1 MRSHFSNAA
10 YGVLDYAAYPI
21 AMLVSAPT
29 LLKHLGVA
37 QYGIWIVTTA
47 ALNTGSI
54 IASGFGDANIQ
65 YISSAR
71 SYGDSSVLLR
81 AVRSMLG
88 INLLLGAALAVI
100 SWMLVPLAAKH
111 VVGSAAGLEAACL
124 LSLRIASALMLA
136 RAIESVCVSTQRAFE
151 RYGAAVRISLFARVI
166 TVAAAVLLSVR
177 GFGVAAIM
185 VATACLMV
193 LSTAAQLI
201 RLKQYLGASSLRPS
215 FDRQA
220 TSALFGVGAFSWLLA
235 VASVV
240 FTQADRLLLGVSLGA
255 TTVTAYALCVQM
267 AQPVYGIASSGLHFL
282 FPYLSARSAISE
294 PAALRQV
301 VLTAFAV
308 NLLIVAAGTGIL
320 LLFGPLALY
329 AWVGRSVAQSAVSIL
344 TPIVC
349 SFALL
354 GLSVTGYYSLLALGH
369 IRTVTA
375 LNLSGGSIMLPL
387 MVWLLQ
393 LQGVHGIAMAR
404 LSYGLIAL
412 LMYVPL
418 ARVLGGARALSLSP
432 SDIRTVCEDV

>member
-1 MRSHFSNAA
+1 VRSHLSNAA

-37 QYGIWIVTTA
+37 QYGIWIVATA

-71 SYGDSSVLLR
+71 SYGDSGVLLR

-88 INLLLGAALAVI
+88 INLLLGAALAAI
-100 SWMLVPLAAKH
+100 SWMLVPIAARH
-111 VVGSAAGLEAACL
+111 VVGSAASLEAPCV
-124 LSLRIASALMLA
+124 LSLRLASALMLV
-136 RAIESVCVSTQRAFE
+136 RAVESVCVSTQRAFE

-166 TVAAAVLLSVR
+166 TVAAAVLLSMR

-185 VATACLMV
+185 VATACFMV

-201 RLKQYLGASSLRPS
+201 RLKHYLGASSLRPS

-220 TSALFGVGAFSWLLA
+220 TSALFSVGAFSWLLA
-235 VASVV
+235 VSSVV

-255 TTVTAYALCVQM
+255 ATVTAYALCVQM
-267 AQPVYGIASSGLHFL
+267 AQPVYGIAASGLHFL
-282 FPYLSARSAISE
+282 FPYLSARSATSE
-294 PAALRQV
+294 PAAIRKA
-301 VLTAFAV
+301 VLAAFAV

-320 LLFGPLALY
+320 LLYGPVALY
-329 AWVGRSVAQSAVSIL
+329 AWVGRPVAQSATSIL

-369 IRTVTA
+369 FHMVTA
-375 LNLSGGSIMLPL
+375 LNLSGGSIMLLL

-418 ARVLGGARALSLSP
+418 ARVLGGARAPSLSSAGIHP
-432 SDIRTVCEDV
+432 VCEDV

>member
-1 MRSHFSNAA
+1 VRSQFANAA

-37 QYGIWIVTTA
+37 QYGIWIVATA

-71 SYGDSSVLLR
+71 SHGDSGVLLR

-88 INLLLGAALAVI
+88 INLLLGAALAAI
-100 SWMLVPLAAKH
+100 SWMLVPLAARH

-124 LSLRIASALMLA
+124 LSLRIASALMLV

-151 RYGAAVRISLFARVI
+151 RYGAAVRISLLARVI
-166 TVAAAVLLSVR
+166 TVAAAVLLGMR

-185 VATACLMV
+185 VATACFMV

-201 RLKQYLGASSLRPS
+201 RLKNYLGASSLRPS

-220 TSALFGVGAFSWLLA
+220 TSALFSVGAFSWLLA
-235 VASVV
+235 VSSVV

-267 AQPVYGIASSGLHFL
+267 AQPVYGIAASGLHFL
-282 FPYLSARSAISE
+282 FPYLSARSATSKPSAIRK
-294 PAALRQV
+294 A
-301 VLTAFAV
+301 VLAAFAV
-308 NLLIVAAGTGIL
+308 NLLIVTAGTAIL
-320 LLFGPLALY
+320 LLYGPVALY
-329 AWVGRSVAQSAVSIL
+329 AWVGRPVAQSAVSIL

-349 SFALL
+349 GFALL

-369 IRTVTA
+369 FPMVTA
-375 LNLSGGSIMLPL
+375 LNLSGGSIMLLL

-418 ARVLGGARALSLSP
+418 ARVLGGARAPSLSSSGIQP
-432 SDIRTVCEDV
+432 VCEDV

>member
-1 MRSHFSNAA
+1 MRNHLSNAA

-21 AMLVSAPT
+21 AMLASAPT

-47 ALNTGSI
+47 ALNTGSV

-71 SYGDSSVLLR
+71 SHGDSNVLLL

-88 INLLLGAALAVI
+88 INLLLGGALAAL
-100 SWMLVPLAAKH
+100 SWMLVPVAARH
-111 VVGSAAGLEAACL
+111 VVGSAAGLEGPCL
-124 LSLRIASALMLA
+124 FSLRIASVLMLV
-136 RAIESVCVSTQRAFE
+136 RAIESVCISTQRAFE
-151 RYGAAVRISLFARVI
+151 RYGAAVRISLLARVI
-166 TVAAAVLLSVR
+166 TVAAAVLLSMR
-177 GFGVAAIM
+177 GFGVSAIM

-193 LSTAAQLI
+193 LSTAAQVT
-201 RLKQYLGASSLRPS
+201 RLRLYLGGSSLVPS

-220 TSALFGVGAFSWLLA
+220 TSALFSIGAFSWLLA
-235 VASVV
+235 VSSVV

-267 AQPVYGIASSGLHFL
+267 AQPIYGIAASGLHFL
-282 FPYLSARSAISE
+282 FPYLAARNATSEPSAIRK
-294 PAALRQV
+294 A
-301 VLTAFAV
+301 VLSAFAV
-308 NLLIVAAGTGIL
+308 NSLIVAAGTGL
-320 LLFGPLALY
+320 LLFYGPMALY
-329 AWVGRSVAQSAVSIL
+329 AWVGRAVAQSAVSLL

-369 IRTVTA
+369 IRMVAA
-375 LNLSGGSIMLPL
+375 LNLSGGSIMLL
-387 MVWLLQ
+387 SMVRLLA

-418 ARVLGGARALSLSP
+418 ARVLGGARAPSLSSSGVQP
-432 SDIRTVCEDV
+432 VCEDA

>member
-1 MRSHFSNAA
+1 MRSQLSNAA

-54 IASGFGDANIQ
+54 VASGFGDANIQ

-71 SYGDSSVLLR
+71 SYGDSGVLLR
-81 AVRSMLG
+81 SVRSMLG
-88 INLLLGAALAVI
+88 INLLLGAALAAI
-100 SWMLVPLAAKH
+100 SWVLVPLAAGH
-111 VVGSAAGLEAACL
+111 VAGSAAGLEAACL
-124 LSLRIASALMLA
+124 LSLRIASALMLV

-151 RYGAAVRISLFARVI
+151 RYGAAVRISLLARVI
-166 TVAAAVLLSVR
+166 TVAVAVLLSMR

-185 VATACLMV
+185 VATACLLV

-201 RLKQYLGASSLRPS
+201 RLKQYLGASSLLPS

-220 TSALFGVGAFSWLLA
+220 TTALFSIGAFSWLLA
-235 VASVV
+235 VSSVV

-267 AQPVYGIASSGLHFL
+267 AQPVYGIAASGLHFL
-282 FPYLSARSAISE
+282 FPYLSARNAISE
-294 PAALRQV
+294 PAAIRKA
-301 VLTAFAV
+301 VLAAFAV
-308 NLLIVAAGTGIL
+308 NLLIVAVGAGLL
-320 LLFGPLALY
+320 LLFGPAALY

-344 TPIVC
+344 PPIVF

-369 IRTVTA
+369 IHTVTA
-375 LNLSGGSIMLPL
+375 LNLFGGLAMLLL
-387 MVWLLQ
+387 MAWLLQ

-404 LSYGLIAL
+404 LCYGFIAL

-418 ARVLGGARALSLSP
+418 ARVLGGARAPSLSP
-432 SDIRTVCEDV
+432 SDIRPVCEDV

>member
-1 MRSHFSNAA
+1 MRSHLSNAA

-71 SYGDSSVLLR
+71 SHGDSDVLLR
-81 AVRSMLG
+81 SVRSMLG
-88 INLLLGAALAVI
+88 INLLLGAALAVV
-100 SWMLVPLAAKH
+100 SWMLVPLAARH
-111 VVGSAAGLEAACL
+111 VAGSATGLEAACL
-124 LSLRIASALMLA
+124 LSLRIASALMLV

-151 RYGAAVRISLFARVI
+151 RYGAAVRISLLARVI
-166 TVAAAVLLSVR
+166 TVAAAVLLSMR
-177 GFGVAAIM
+177 GFGVTAIM
-185 VATACLMV
+185 VATACLLV

-201 RLKQYLGASSLRPS
+201 RLKQYLGASSLLPS

-220 TSALFGVGAFSWLLA
+220 TSALFSVGAFSWLLA
-235 VASVV
+235 VSGVV

-267 AQPVYGIASSGLHFL
+267 AQPVYGIAASGLHFL
-282 FPYLSARSAISE
+282 FPYLSARNAISE
-294 PAALRQV
+294 PAAIRKA
-301 VLTAFAV
+301 VLAAFAV
-308 NLLIVAAGTGIL
+308 NLLIVAVGAGL
-320 LLFGPLALY
+320 LLLYGPVALY

-369 IRTVTA
+369 IQMVTA
-375 LNLSGGSIMLPL
+375 LNLFGGLIMLLL

-418 ARVLGGARALSLSP
+418 ARVLGGARAPSLSSSGIHP
-432 SDIRTVCEDV
+432 VCEDV